1 MKYFKSICFALL
13 TIPCLSFGFQQQQ
26 QQGDTLRFAVV
37 TDTHIGKSGNNK
49 GLAAIVEDINQNPEI
64 DFVLHAGDV
73 SDFGTA
79 SQLADAKNLME
90 GLTKPYYIVPGN
102 HDTGWSD
109 SGGLT
114 YNVHWKDQK
123 FLADIGGVRFIGV
136 STGPYGRMSRGYVP
150 LDQMRW
156 LDSLVMVTPKDQRVV
171 FLTHYPL
178 DEGLSNYYQL
188 IEKLRELNTV
198 AVFVGH
204 GHVNKVFNFGGITG
218 VMTRTAQSRKGTFAY
233 NTVTLTP
240 DSVLVKMVD
249 VGQPANPLWASLR
262 LRGNTE
268 RPPFSAPESDAAP
281 VRKEHQDVKAVW
293 TYQDRGNIVASPA
306 IWKNSVL
313 IGNLLGEFK
322 SLDVETA
329 KVNWQF
335 RAGQSIYSTADVAG
349 NRVVF
354 GAADSTIYCLN
365 AKTGSLLWKV
375 KTGAPVLASPVID
388 NKRVYIGSSD
398 LKFRAIDLASG
409 KVIWTY
415 EGLAGFPPS
424 KPAVGEGKVVF
435 GTWNKTLYALNTKD
449 GSLAW
454 EWKNNDYSH
463 YYSPAMSIPVIQNGK
478 VYMVAPDE
486 KLREFDLKT
495 GEQTFVSD
503 RFRVRESL
511 GGKSSK
517 NWLVAKT
524 MQDTIVAWST
534 KKGQPE
540 PIFKISGEFGRD
552 FSHSAPAFDDRTTFF
567 FGTTFGRVYAVDIEA
582 KQVKWIYQLS
592 EDMVNT
598 VKPLKNGAGVLATSA
613 DGKIVL
619 LRGS

>member
-1 MKYFKSICFALL
+1 MRNIAFVFFALL
-13 TIPCLSFGFQQQQ
+13 SVPCLSFSFQQQNQ
-26 QQGDTLRFAVV
+26 AGDTLKFAVV
-37 TDTHIGKSGNNK
+37 TDTHIGKKGNDT
-49 GLAAIVEDINQNPEI
+49 GLAAIVEDINQNPDI

-79 SQLADAKNLME
+79 GELGEAKRLME

-114 YNVHWKDQK
+114 YNVHWQDQK

-156 LDSLVMVTPKDQRVV
+156 LDSLVAVTPSDQRVV

-178 DEGLSNYYQL
+178 DAGMSNYYEL
-188 IEKLRELNTV
+188 IEKLRKLNTV
-198 AVFVGH
+198 AIFVGH
-204 GHVNKVFNFGGITG
+204 GHVNKVFDFGGITG
-218 VMTRTAQSRKGTFAY
+218 IMTRTAQSRKGTFAY
-233 NTVTLTP
+233 NTVVMTP
-240 DSVLVKMVD
+240 DSAFVKMVD
-249 VGQPANPLWASLR
+249 VGKAENPRWASLR

-268 RPPFSAPESDAAP
+268 RPRIAAPESGSVP
-281 VRKEHQDVKAVW
+281 IREEHKVVKAAW
-293 TYQDRGNIVASPA
+293 TYQDSGNIVATPA
-306 IWKNSVL
+306 LWKNNVL

-322 SLDVETA
+322 SLDIQNA
-329 KVNWQF
+329 SVNWQF
-335 RAGQSIYSTADVAG
+335 KAGQSIYSSAEVAG

-354 GAADSTIYCLN
+354 GAADSMVYCLN
-365 AKTGSLLWKV
+365 AENGSLIWKL
-375 KTGAPVLASPVID
+375 KTGAPVLASPAIHE
-388 NKRVYIGSSD
+388 KLVYIGSSD
-398 LKFRAIDLASG
+398 LKFRAIDLATG

-415 EGLAGFPPS
+415 EGLAGFPPG
-424 KPAVGEGKVVF
+424 KPAVGDGKVIF

-449 GSLAW
+449 GTLAW
-454 EWKNNDYSH
+454 EWKNNDYSR
-463 YYSPAMSIPVIQNGK
+463 YYSPAMSEPVIQNGK

-495 GEQTFVSD
+495 GEQTYVSD
-503 RFRVRESL
+503 QFRVRESL
-511 GGKSSK
+511 GGKNSQS
-517 NWLVAKT
+517 WLVAKT

-534 KKGQPE
+534 KKEE
-540 PIFKISGEFGRD
+540 PAVIFKISGEFGRD
-552 FSHSAPAFDDRTTFF
+552 FSYSAPAFDDGSTFF
-567 FGTTFGRVYAVDIEA
+567 FGTTYGRVYAVDVKE
-582 KQVKWIYQLS
+582 KKVKWIYQLS

-598 VKPLKNGAGVLATSA
+598 VKPLKHGAGVVATSV

-619 LRGS
+619 LKGS